1 VLQQALTQG
10 VQDIDELASR
20 VGRAALRESIG
31 RRLNRVEQ
39 VGDAPVVCLE
49 PVDDRADFR
58 VGRAQL
64 GEERMV
70 LGAVVVVDEAAVAEA
85 GATTPI

>member
-1 VLQQALTQG
+1 M
-10 VQDIDELASR
+10 
-20 VGRAALRESIG
+20 
-31 RRLNRVEQ
+31 
-39 VGDAPVVCLE
+39 VCLE

-70 LGAVVVVDEAAVAEA
+70 LGVVVGVDEAAVAQAVDPQPPEEA
-85 GATTPI
+85 VSPELVELLL